1 MVGRIGSILAP
12 FVKELANYTGDDGPM
27 LIFGLLA
34 IGDAILILLFLPET
48 FNKEM
53 PDTLEEVF
61 DGFRLG
67 RFPVIM
73 AAVVIEI
80 TAGLMSAMSVSIEMY
95 ILSRFLL
102 AFGHAGRWTTGFV
115 LSKLNQINE

>member
-12 FVKELANYTGDDGPM
+12 FVKELGQYTGENGPM
-27 LIFGLLA
+27 LVFGLLA

-61 DGFRLG
+61 DGFSDDAKIGSNIKADKTESLETR
-67 RFPVIM
+67 I
-73 AAVVIEI
+73 
-80 TAGLMSAMSVSIEMY
+80 S
-95 ILSRFLL
+95 
-102 AFGHAGRWTTGFV
+102 
-115 LSKLNQINE
+115 